1 MCYIRK
7 ILLCSS
13 RRGNAAQ
20 VTETLSKLQIGIF
33 FYRWLYDCVTVWL
46 QVYYSD
52 HETPRHLLTQ
62 AEAQE
67 IEKKWKECDADGIE
81 VGTFIATE
89 IFFDAR
95 SATDLSK
102 VVDRLSKK
110 CGIWMHLAG
119 PRRVDSITSNLPAT
133 QWDLRHVLW
142 WAVGFG
148 WWLLVLVWT
157 CVNMCEL
164 WKWMEKRCVDRHGRH
179 DLATSLWRWGSFYTW
194 EGSCNW
200 SP

>member
-1 MCYIRK
+1 M
-7 ILLCSS
+7 
-13 RRGNAAQ
+13 
-20 VTETLSKLQIGIF
+20 
-33 FYRWLYDCVTVWL
+33 TVWL

-133 QWDLRHVLW
+133 QRDLRHVLW
-142 WAVGFG
+142 WAGGFGGFVGFG
-148 WWLLVLVWT
+148 WWLLVLLVWT
-157 CVNMCEL
+157 CVNSGNEWRNVVLTDTGDM
-164 WKWMEKRCVDRHGRH
+164 
-179 DLATSLWRWGSFYTW
+179 TSRPRDGMPIWRWGSFYTW